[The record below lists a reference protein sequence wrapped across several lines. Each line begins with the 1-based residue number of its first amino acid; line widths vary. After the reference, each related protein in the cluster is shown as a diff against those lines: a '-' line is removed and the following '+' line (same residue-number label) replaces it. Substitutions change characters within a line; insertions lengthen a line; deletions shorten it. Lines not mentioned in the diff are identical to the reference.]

1 MRKIKIL
8 TLALIFGV
16 ILVSCKSVTPE
27 DARKYN
33 DDLIAVESELA
44 NKETAFSNIVVTDS
58 SKSQKKA
65 AYDALVA
72 QANEA
77 LAATNKMEAFDG
89 NTEYLDAGKA
99 YFTAIKGICD
109 VEYKQAFDLI
119 TIEGRDLTDEESA
132 QLDKVV
138 TAMVDKS
145 NAALKNMQEAQKV
158 FANKYKFEIEETTAA
173 ETK

>member
-1 MRKIKIL
+1 MKKIKNL
-8 TLALIFGV
+8 TLAILIGA

-27 DARKYN
+27 DAKKYN
-33 DDLIAVESELA
+33 EDLIAAESELA
-44 NKETAFSNIVVTDS
+44 NKETAFSNIVATDS
-58 SKSQKKA
+58 SKAQKKA
-65 AYDALVA
+65 AYDALVL

-77 LAATNKMEAFDG
+77 LAAINKMEAFDG
-89 NTEYLDAGKA
+89 STEYLDAGKA

-119 TIEGRDLTDEESA
+119 TIEGRDRTDEENA
-132 QLDKVV
+132 QLDKVT

-145 NAALKNMQEAQKV
+145 VVALKNMQAAQKV
-158 FANKYKFEIEETTAA
+158 FADKNKFEIEETTAT